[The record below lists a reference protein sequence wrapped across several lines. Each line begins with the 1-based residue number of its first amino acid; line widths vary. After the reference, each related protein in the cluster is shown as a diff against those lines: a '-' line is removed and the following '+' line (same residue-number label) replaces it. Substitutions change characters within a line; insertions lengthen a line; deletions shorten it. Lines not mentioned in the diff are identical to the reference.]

1 MNFKQIVDKY
11 ISDVQTEN
19 IITCKWVK
27 LAVDRHMKDLEREDI
42 YFDEDAANRFLKFS
56 SVCKYTKGEL
66 AKQGKRIEFT
76 PQQVFRYWCLFGWKR
91 SNGTRRYR
99 RVYFEVARKNG
110 KSEEAAVVSLYLTLF
125 DKEEGAEVYT
135 AATTMGQARIV
146 HDAAMVMARK
156 LKNDSPK
163 YDSKINLTGGG
174 RTAGN
179 ISMVETNSKCE
190 PLPANDDKL
199 DGLNPHG
206 GIIDE
211 YHAHKT
217 NDLLEVIQTG
227 MGSREQPMLFI
238 ITTAGFEKQYPCY
251 SEERKLALEVLQGIK
266 KDDSLFT
273 VIYTLD
279 EGDDWKDP
287 KLWVKANP
295 NIGITPT
302 LEYMQEQCEQA
313 INKGVSKEVQF
324 KTKNLN
330 IWTDSSMAWIS
341 DDIWMK
347 CDGELPDLKG
357 RECYAGLDLASV
369 SDMNAFV
376 LLFPPQNEGEK
387 MYVLPY
393 FWIPKNTIERKNE
406 IGNYKQ
412 WQRDG
417 FIREAG
423 EDVVNQQVIIRDI
436 LEIAKDYNIK
446 SFAFD
451 RFLAYNGVIQ
461 ELLSN
466 DLSGY
471 EFGQGYRSM
480 SQPTKELEGLVLGA
494 KLNHGGNPVMRWQC
508 GNIEI
513 SIDPADN
520 IKMDKGKSREKID
533 GMVALVMALG
543 CWKAFDDGETTSV
556 YDERGI
562 RSL

>member
-1 MNFKQIVDKY
+1 MYEQIVNKY
-11 ISDVQTEN
+11 IKDVQEEK
-19 IITCKWVK
+19 ILACKWVK
-27 LAVDRHMKDLEREDI
+27 LSIERHLKDLEREDI

-56 SVCKYTKGEL
+56 SICKYTKGEL
-66 AKQGKRIEFT
+66 AKQGKNVEFT

-91 SNGTRRYR
+91 SNGTRRFR

-110 KSEEAAVVSLYLTLF
+110 KSEEAAIVALYLTIF
-125 DKEEGAEVYT
+125 DKEEGAEVYC

-146 HDAAMVMARK
+146 HDAAMVMVRK
-156 LKNDSPK
+156 LKNDSEK
-163 YDSKINLTGGG
+163 YNGLINLTGGG
-174 RTAGN
+174 RTGGN
-179 ISMVETNSKCE
+179 ISVLHSNSKCE

-199 DGLNPHG
+199 DGLNPSG

-211 YHAHKT
+211 YHAHKS

-227 MGSREQPMLFI
+227 MGSRTQPMLFI

-251 SEERKLALEVLQGIK
+251 SEERKLATEVLQGIK
-266 KDDSLFT
+266 VDDSLFT

-287 KLWVKANP
+287 KVWIKSNP

-302 LEYMQEQCEQA
+302 FEYMQEQCEQA

-330 IWTDSSMAWIS
+330 VWTDSSMAWIS

-347 CDGELPDLKG
+347 CKQEIPDLTG
-357 RECYAGLDLASV
+357 RECYGGLDLAAV

-376 LLFPPQNEGEK
+376 LMFPPIKENEPTWI
-387 MYVLPY
+387 LPF
-393 FWIPKNTIERKNE
+393 FWIPKNTISRKEE
-406 IGNYKQ
+406 IANYPQ
-412 WQRDG
+412 WERDG

-423 EDVVNQQVIIRDI
+423 EDVVNQKVIIRDI
-436 LEIAKDYNIK
+436 LELAAKYNIK

-451 RFLAYNGVIQ
+451 RFLAYNGIIQ
-461 ELLSN
+461 ELQENEIESF
-466 DLSGY
+466 
-471 EFGQGYRSM
+471 EFGQGYKSM
-480 SQPTKELEGLVLGA
+480 SQPTKELEGLVLGKKIA
-494 KLNHGGNPVMRWQC
+494 HDGNPVLRWQC

-520 IKMDKGKSREKID
+520 IKMDKKKSREKID
-533 GMVALVMALG
+533 GMVAIVMALG
-543 CWKAFDDGETTSV
+543 CWRAFDEGETGSI

-562 RSL
+562 LSL